1 MNLKYIYNKSRVL
14 IELQRCNKESI
25 VLYDYESY
33 DFKKF
38 SSTYKSDGYLM
49 IKNNSLF
56 LRTDGLLIPNVI
68 ETYLST
74 LTYKNG

>member
-14 IELQRCNKESI
+14 IELQRWNKESI